1 MQILSS
7 HQKETSD
14 YIKKGKQLAAA
25 AAEHKRGP
33 LSLASV
39 DGPNPWMQTSKRCL
53 CVHVCGTEQ
62 VQHGL
67 HYVYSTTG
75 LLHRPFLW
83 THRRHSAICSVAT
96 LGSYLQHVFMLHN
109 AKEAHLHTH
118 CAQRWDTHTH
128 TPGVEEA

>member
-25 AAEHKRGP
+25 AAAAAEQKRGP

-39 DGPNPWMQTSKRCL
+39 DGPNPWIQTSKQCL

-83 THRRHSAICSVAT
+83 THRRHSAICSVCHIGKLFAARV
-96 LGSYLQHVFMLHN
+96 YV
-109 AKEAHLHTH
+109 A
-118 CAQRWDTHTH
+118 
-128 TPGVEEA
+128 